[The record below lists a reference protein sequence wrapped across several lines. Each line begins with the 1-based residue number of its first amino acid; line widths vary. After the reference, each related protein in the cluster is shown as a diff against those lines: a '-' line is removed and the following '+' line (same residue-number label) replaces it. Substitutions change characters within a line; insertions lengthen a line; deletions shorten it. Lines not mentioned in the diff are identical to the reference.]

1 MAERRMFAKK
11 ITESDAFLDMPSSTQ
26 MLYFHLSM
34 NADDDG
40 FVNNPKKIQRMCGAS
55 DDDFKLLIA
64 KRFVILFESGVIV
77 IKHWKMH
84 NYIQS
89 DRYRP
94 TDYVEEKSMLGLKKN
109 KSYTLDENKMDTK
122 CIQDVS
128 VGKVSK
134 GKDSIGKDKD
144 IEIEPEEIE
153 HVTCK
158 HIVNLYHT
166 TCVSYP
172 KVKTLSDARKK
183 AINARLKCYS
193 IDDFKTL
200 FEKAEASDFL
210 KGSNDRDWSANF
222 DWLIKDAN
230 MAKVIDGN
238 YDNKD
243 KPHAG
248 SSKKDSPASKNR
260 FNNFTPRQY
269 DCDSLE
275 GMLLHKN
282 SQEKGDT
289 YNA

>member
-55 DDDFKLLIA
+55 DDDFKLLVA
-64 KRFVILFESGVIV
+64 KSFVILFESGIIV
-77 IKHWKMH
+77 IKHWRMH

-109 KSYTLDENKMDTK
+109 KSYTLDENQMYTK
-122 CIQDVS
+122 CIHSVS

-243 KPHAG
+243 KSHAG
-248 SSKKDSPASKNR
+248 SSKKESPASKNR

-289 YNA
+289 

>member
-1 MAERRMFAKK
+1 MFAKK
-11 ITESDAFLDMPSSTQ
+11 ITESDVFLDMPSSTQ

-64 KRFVILFESGVIV
+64 KSFVILFESGVIV

-109 KSYTLDENKMDTK
+109 KAYTLDEEKMDTR

-144 IEIEPEEIE
+144 IEVEPEEVE
-153 HVTCK
+153 RVTSK

-166 TCVSYP
+166 ICVSYP

>member
-243 KPHAG
+243 KSHAG
-248 SSKKDSPASKNR
+248 SSKKESPASKNR

-289 YNA
+289 

>member
-64 KRFVILFESGVIV
+64 KSFVILFESGVIV

-94 TDYVEEKSMLGLKKN
+94 TDYVDEKSMLGIKKN
-109 KSYTLDENKMDTK
+109 KAYTLDESKMDTR

-144 IEIEPEEIE
+144 IEVEPEEIE

-158 HIVNLYHT
+158 HIVSLYHT
-166 TCVSYP
+166 ICVSYP

-282 SQEKGDT
+282 S
-289 YNA
+289 